1 MRLPVVLLACSAAG
15 ILGGGA
21 LIGVWALGVC
31 LIFVSL
37 CAGAWALF
45 HDDGTAPAVQ
55 QEEELARPGAWLV
68 DRPRRPVTLQQVFDR
83 VRAAP

>member
-1 MRLPVVLLACSAAG
+1 MRLPVILLACSAAG

-45 HDDGTAPAVQ
+45 HDDGTEGRPQVRGAVTGDVL
-55 QEEELARPGAWLV
+55 EWAR
-68 DRPRRPVTLQQVFDR
+68 
-83 VRAAP
+83 RAS

>member
-21 LIGVWALGVC
+21 LIGLWALGVC

-37 CAGAWALF
+37 CAGAWALRY
-45 HDDGTAPAVQ
+45 DDGSEAQPPQ
-55 QEEELARPGAWLV
+55 ARQVPL
-68 DRPRRPVTLQQVFDR
+68 TLQQVFDR
-83 VRAAP
+83 ARAS